1 MQAWHFG
8 DGTALYTAERVG
20 SKTRGRAYTVEVI
33 VMVLVMVL
41 VMVRFRGAL
50 MRFEMDERKKVWLFS
65 SD

>member
-33 VMVLVMVL
+33 VMVLVMV
-41 VMVRFRGAL
+41 RFRGAL